1 MQMIKATMIY
11 KGIDFGII
19 FAEKTNEDAKE
30 QAKSKSRSHSRQKQ
44 DDKIDLMCHY
54 TRFAQQIMKAE
65 FVERIMQLNATDL
78 SRDRVIRLANYLS
91 LNQRAQSVI
100 YLNTWLHHLK
110 RVSTQFQT
118 PIASV
123 LPIMCSKLLKNEANF
138 RSMIEATAGLKQKR
152 DHEKFVELADLRLV
166 LKKFGISYIN
176 QNLFLDAFTRKN
188 VPTNLGDIITD
199 MKAFVKTKYAG
210 TEEEQTNKVQLLTL
224 GDL

>member
-1 MQMIKATMIY
+1 MIY

-110 RVSTQFQT
+110 RVSTQF
-118 PIASV
+118 
-123 LPIMCSKLLKNEANF
+123 
-138 RSMIEATAGLKQKR
+138 
-152 DHEKFVELADLRLV
+152 
-166 LKKFGISYIN
+166 
-176 QNLFLDAFTRKN
+176 
-188 VPTNLGDIITD
+188 
-199 MKAFVKTKYAG
+199 
-210 TEEEQTNKVQLLTL
+210 
-224 GDL
+224 